1 VEAAGYYFRSRSHD
15 DVRRILPFIIQ
26 NLLLLSAPPFLA
38 ATIYMSPRRIARVL
52 EAEHL
57 TVGRR
62 WITKIFILVDIGCLV
77 TQAAGSIMSG
87 SEDATVASNG
97 RTTILAG
104 LILQIV
110 AFVLFV
116 VCAVKFHASMYSAS
130 ASLATSR
137 TRAWQKYMYGL
148 YLISLLFVIRNIVRI
163 IEFQQGHDGELLSNE
178 VWLYV
183 LDAAVMLTIVV
194 VMLVLHPGKL
204 RREARKKMSLKSHE
218 DCIRLN

>member
-1 VEAAGYYFRSRSHD
+1 MEATAYYFRSRSHD
-15 DVRRILPFIIQ
+15 DVRRTVPFIIQ

-57 TVGRR
+57 TFGGP
-62 WITKIFILVDIGCLV
+62 WITKIFILVDVGCLV

-87 SEDATVASNG
+87 SEDATEASNG

-110 AFVLFV
+110 AFVLFA
-116 VCAVKFHASMYSAS
+116 VCAVKFNASMYSTS

-137 TRAWQKYMYGL
+137 TLAWQKYMYGL
-148 YLISLLFVIRNIVRI
+148 YVISLLFVIRNVVRI
-163 IEFQQGHDGELLSNE
+163 LEFQQGHDGELLSNE

-183 LDAAVMLTIVV
+183 LDAAVMLIIVV
-194 VMLVLHPGKL
+194 VMLVLHPGRL
-204 RREARKKMSLKSHE
+204 RRKARKQMSLKSQE